1 MINALSK
8 ISECLSPV
16 VFVLFLFLLS
26 WWFFSGIWKKYQ
38 QATVC
43 WCIIFLIMFVWR
55 IGIQIHSSR
64 YASGLI
70 FPVLAVTLLITLQIG
85 RKLSFHGSSVG
96 KRGVIFLTVVLSIF
110 FIAKLSRISPY
121 ADYLIRASQALNQV
135 VIPYRAPII
144 LSEQENNRL
153 HYYSKLP
160 INHFTFSTGSKNLVD
175 TLRKEVEYY
184 SGCADAVIFCVR
196 VEKEQLLEFQKT
208 DAKIVFQSYT
218 NRQREKVFAIILF
231 SNLPALNIEQ
241 ICRNSSEI
249 DTPNVIWTESFST
262 GVKNNPNTPHNRL
275 LTGRRLFFFQNPD
288 IILPKNWSPYS
299 YYRKTYTAESKAEY
313 ELIVPEPFSDRVL
326 RMKSDSCIMLGCLA
340 NFEVNSGC
348 IKAVIKGKPGSRF
361 GFLIS
366 ELSPDWHYKGV
377 WGEKKFWLPDE
388 NSYIVTW
395 KLADLPPRF
404 RIGLVLLHGE
414 IFIKKIDFVGSNTN

>member
-1 MINALSK
+1 MEE
-8 ISECLSPV
+8 ISTSNS
-16 VFVLFLFLLS
+16 LLVHY
-26 WWFFSGIWKKYQ
+26 FPHH
-38 QATVC
+38 VC
-43 WCIIFLIMFVWR
+43 VADWNSNSF
-55 IGIQIHSSR
+55 
-64 YASGLI
+64 
-70 FPVLAVTLLITLQIG
+70 ITLCVRINFPRFGSNSSHNPANWTQIII
-85 RKLSFHGSSVG
+85 HGSSVG

-275 LTGRRLFFFQNPD
+275 LAGRRLFFF
-288 IILPKNWSPYS
+288 
-299 YYRKTYTAESKAEY
+299 RT
-313 ELIVPEPFSDRVL
+313 
-326 RMKSDSCIMLGCLA
+326 
-340 NFEVNSGC
+340 
-348 IKAVIKGKPGSRF
+348 
-361 GFLIS
+361 LIS
-366 ELSPDWHYKGV
+366 FCRKIGALTV
-377 WGEKKFWLPDE
+377 TIEK
-388 NSYIVTW
+388 
-395 KLADLPPRF
+395 
-404 RIGLVLLHGE
+404 RIPLKVRR
-414 IFIKKIDFVGSNTN
+414 NMN